1 MRGIMQ
7 RKRQRA
13 VAPGSPLRRLLC
25 WLLRGALAFVLLSLL
40 AILALRFLDPPTS
53 AFMLAR
59 GIAAWRAGE
68 AGYALQH
75 RWVPLADI
83 SPALPIALVAAEDQK
98 FPHHHG
104 FDLESI
110 GKVLDARAGDAPL
123 RGASTI
129 SQQVAKNLFLW
140 SGRSWVRKGL
150 EAWFT
155 VLIELLWPKQRIL
168 EVYANLAEFGDG
180 VYGAEAAARHYYG
193 KPAAQIDAR
202 EAALLA
208 AVLPNP
214 KRMRV
219 DQPSRYLRSRAAWI
233 ERQVRQLGGPAYLDA
248 PAPADGA
255 GAGGAPRAG
264 RAAADRSGHGSGSG
278 TTGAAEP
285 AAS

>member
-1 MRGIMQ
+1 MQ

-13 VAPGSPLRRLLC
+13 VAPASPWRRLLR

-75 RWVPLADI
+75 HWVPLADI

-193 KPAAQIDAR
+193 TSAAQVSAEQAAR
-202 EAALLA
+202 LA
-208 AVLPNP
+208 VLLPNP
-214 KRMRV
+214 RKFGRLPNSPYLAARSQVILGRMN
-219 DQPSRYLRSRAAWI
+219 
-233 ERQVRQLGGPAYLDA
+233 
-248 PAPADGA
+248 
-255 GAGGAPRAG
+255 
-264 RAAADRSGHGSGSG
+264 AADI
-278 TTGAAEP
+278 P
-285 AAS
+285 